1 MASLDMYDNSRRKED
16 RFSISNLPSVSNPQD
31 TFANITRGD
40 YEDYLKNFRSF
51 EEQLIGIKLSW

>member
-51 EEQLIGIKLSW
+51 EEQ